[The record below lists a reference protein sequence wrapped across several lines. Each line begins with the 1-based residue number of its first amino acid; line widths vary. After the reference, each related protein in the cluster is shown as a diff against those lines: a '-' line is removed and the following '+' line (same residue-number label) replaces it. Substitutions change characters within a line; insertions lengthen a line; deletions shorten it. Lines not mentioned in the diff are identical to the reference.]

1 MKQSTDNILITPPVY
16 ISLAEEVVAR
26 IPDHTWED
34 VKAAIIT
41 NIVDLMPSSV
51 LEKLTNAPDDFDRAE
66 EILDAFY
73 LLPERKLDLI
83 MDAFK
88 IIGEDNTLYMLDA
101 LQLDKIQPP
110 QDDQDS

>member
-1 MKQSTDNILITPPVY
+1 MKQPKQETMITPPVY
-16 ISLAEEVVAR
+16 VSLAEEVIAR

-34 VKAAIIT
+34 VKTAIIT
-41 NIVDLMPSSV
+41 NIVDLMPSTV
-51 LEKLTNAPDDFDRAE
+51 LEQLTNSPDDFDRAE

-83 MDAFK
+83 IDAFK

-110 QDDQDS
+110 QDDQTS